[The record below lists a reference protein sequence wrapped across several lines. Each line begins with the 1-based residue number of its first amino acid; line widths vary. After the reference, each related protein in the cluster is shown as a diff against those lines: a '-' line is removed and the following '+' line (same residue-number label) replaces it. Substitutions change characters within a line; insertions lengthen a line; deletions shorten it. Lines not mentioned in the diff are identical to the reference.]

1 MKLSFLLGLV
11 GSLAITACGS
21 DKGEESGEK
30 PVNPPVVTEKY
41 VTFTPSINAPARA
54 TDTSFDQGDAIGIF
68 AVQSTGN
75 DKKGIIAEKGNY
87 ADNVKYLYSG
97 TKFAPAKDGIVKPSD
112 DVKVYYHAVYPYTTN
127 AKNKF
132 TFKVDGNQST
142 SSGYTNSDFL
152 TAQTSATNDAS
163 VPLKFDHRLSK
174 MIINMEGTGWPSGDL
189 KVTLKD
195 VYTSIAV
202 DLNTLTFTPTG
213 SKGTV
218 VCSSNGTK
226 SFKAILPPQTI
237 TKGTEIATITIG
249 SENYTVVMSGDAEIG
264 SGVQSDFT
272 FTMNEN
278 KEIVQ
283 FTGDINPWDTPE
295 RINQVVPSYI
305 QAKMK
310 DYITIYSGN
319 TPPNVEGGY
328 LISKNVAVYC
338 EDIAS
343 APGTIVADTYIRFS
357 NQNAS
362 NNTLDYDEKS
372 QELVSTGKGAF
383 ISGTGNNFTAFFNTV
398 GMTHG
403 ISTKTALVI
412 SGTKTSTGIKDLHYA
427 FIMIEKGS
435 DPNGKLMKEG
445 VFRVFK
451 DQDGMAENSNWSRSV
466 DNRSC
471 EKETGFNMMSSKW
484 Q

>member
-1 MKLSFLLGLV
+1 
-11 GSLAITACGS
+11 
-21 DKGEESGEK
+21 
-30 PVNPPVVTEKY
+30 
-41 VTFTPSINAPARA
+41 
-54 TDTSFDQGDAIGIF
+54 
-68 AVQSTGN
+68 
-75 DKKGIIAEKGNY
+75 
-87 ADNVKYLYSG
+87 
-97 TKFAPAKDGIVKPSD
+97 
-112 DVKVYYHAVYPYTTN
+112 
-127 AKNKF
+127 
-132 TFKVDGNQST
+132 
-142 SSGYTNSDFL
+142 
-152 TAQTSATNDAS
+152 
-163 VPLKFDHRLSK
+163 
-174 MIINMEGTGWPSGDL
+174 MEGTGWPSGDM
-189 KVTLKD
+189 KVTLKN

-213 SKGTV
+213 AKGTV

-226 SFKAILPPQTI
+226 SFKAILPPQTV

-249 SENYTVVMSGDAEIG
+249 AENYQVVMSADAEIG

-305 QAKMK
+305 QEKMK
-310 DYITIYSGN
+310 NYITIYNGN

-328 LISKNVAVYC
+328 LISKCVSLFC
-338 EDIAS
+338 EDGVF
-343 APGTIVADTYIRFS
+343 PLGHVVADIYIRFS
-357 NQNAS
+357 NQNTS
-362 NNTLDYDEKS
+362 NNTLDYEEKS

-383 ISGTGNNFTAFFNTV
+383 ISGMGNNFTAFFNTV
-398 GMTHG
+398 GTTHG
-403 ISTKTALVI
+403 IPVKTALVI
-412 SGTKTSTGIKDLHYA
+412 SGTKTSAGIKDLQYA

-451 DQDGMAENSNWSRSV
+451 DQDGVAVNSNWSRSA
-466 DNRSC
+466 DNRSYDI
-471 EKETGFNMMSSKW
+471 ETGFNMMSNKW

>member
-1 MKLSFLLGLV
+1 MKLNFLFVLV
-11 GSLAITACGS
+11 SSLAITACGS
-21 DKGEESGEK
+21 DKGEEPGGN
-30 PVNPPVVTEKY
+30 PVVPPVVTEKY
-41 VTFTPSINAPARA
+41 VTFAPSINAPARA

-75 DKKGIIAEKGNY
+75 DKKGIIADNGNY
-87 ADNVKYLYSG
+87 ADNVKYLYNG
-97 TKFAPAKDGIVKPSD
+97 TKFSPAKEGIVKPTD
-112 DVKVYYHAVYPYTTN
+112 ALKVYYHAVYPYTTD

-142 SSGYTNSDFL
+142 SFGYTNSDFL
-152 TAQTSATNDAS
+152 TAQTSATSDAL

-174 MIINMEGTGWPSGDL
+174 MIINMEGAGWPSGDM
-189 KVTLKD
+189 KVTLKN

-249 SENYTVVMSGDAEIG
+249 TENYSVVMSGDAEIG

-278 KEIVQ
+278 KEIIQ

-295 RINQVVPSYI
+295 RIDQVVPGYI
-305 QAKMK
+305 QEKMK
-310 DYITIYSGN
+310 DYIPIYGGN

-328 LISKNVAVYC
+328 LISEMATVYC
-338 EDIAS
+338 EDNVF
-343 APGTIVADTYIRFS
+343 APGEAVADTYIRFS
-357 NQNAS
+357 NQNTS
-362 NNTLDYDEKS
+362 NNTLDYEEKS
-372 QELVSTGKGAF
+372 LESVSTGKGAF

-398 GMTHG
+398 GASFG

-412 SGTKTSTGIKDLHYA
+412 SGTKTSNGIKDLCYA
-427 FIMIEKGS
+427 FIMVEKGS
-435 DPNGKLMKEG
+435 DPEGKLMDEG

-451 DQDGMAENSNWSRSV
+451 DQDGMAANSNWSRSLNV
-466 DNRSC
+466 RSV
-471 EKETGFNMMSSKW
+471 KPETKVNMMSNKVR
-484 Q
+484 

>member
-1 MKLSFLLGLV
+1 MKLNFLFMLV
-11 GSLAITACGS
+11 SSLAITACGS
-21 DKGEESGEK
+21 DKGEEPGEK
-30 PVNPPVVTEKY
+30 PVVPPVVTEKY
-41 VTFTPSINAPARA
+41 VTFAPSINAPARA

-75 DKKGIIAEKGNY
+75 DNKGIIADKGNY

-97 TKFAPAKDGIVKPSD
+97 TKFTPAKDGIVKPAD
-112 DVKVYYHAVYPYTTN
+112 ALKVYYHAVYPYTTD

-152 TAQTSATNDAS
+152 TAQTSATNDAL

-174 MIINMEGTGWPSGDL
+174 MIINMEGTGWPSGEM
-189 KVTLKD
+189 KVTLKN

-249 SENYTVVMSGDAEIG
+249 TENYPVVMSGDAEIG

-272 FTMNEN
+272 FTMNED

-305 QAKMK
+305 QEKMK
-310 DYITIYSGN
+310 KYIPIYNGN

-328 LISKNVAVYC
+328 LISEMATVYC
-338 EDIAS
+338 EDNVY
-343 APGTIVADTYIRFS
+343 APGEVVADTYIRFS
-357 NQNAS
+357 NQNTS
-362 NNTLDYDEKS
+362 NNTLDYEEKS
-372 QELVSTGKGAF
+372 LESVSTGKGAF

-398 GMTHG
+398 GASFG

-412 SGTKTSTGIKDLHYA
+412 SGTKTSNGIKDLCYA
-427 FIMIEKGS
+427 FIMVEKGS
-435 DPNGKLMKEG
+435 DPEGKLMDEG

-451 DQDGMAENSNWSRSV
+451 DQDGMAANSNWSRTLNVRSV
-466 DNRSC
+466 
-471 EKETGFNMMSSKW
+471 KPGTKVNMMSNKVK
-484 Q
+484 